1 MLQFTYR
8 YHSFAGKTFTSWQTV
23 TMSTPLT
30 RGWRFCTLP
39 NPMIGTWW
47 LKECTIMTPA
57 STSVRYGYCI
67 WSFVFWCHR
76 TFKNRNSRNWKKKLI
91 RNPYAFSCR
100 SAFSA
105 VAKAKDIDILWLF
118 KFSARFIRYFLW
130 MGFIWSEIVKNG
142 VLILLLFE
150 KALKYDSL

>member
-1 MLQFTYR
+1 M
-8 YHSFAGKTFTSWQTV
+8 V
-23 TMSTPLT
+23 TTSTPLT

-142 VLILLLFE
+142 VLILLLLE